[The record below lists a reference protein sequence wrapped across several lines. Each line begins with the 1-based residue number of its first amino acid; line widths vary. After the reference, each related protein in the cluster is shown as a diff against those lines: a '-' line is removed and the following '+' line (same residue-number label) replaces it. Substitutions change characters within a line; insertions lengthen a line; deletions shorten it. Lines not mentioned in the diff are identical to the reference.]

1 MAEILRNGQ
10 KINRRMVCGGQDFA
24 YRRYLKNCDSAAY
37 LGAERAA
44 ETARLGAWADWT
56 EGLPA
61 GDDDLL
67 DSTGLERQAI

>member
-10 KINRRMVCGGQDFA
+10 KINHRMVSGGQDFA

>member
-1 MAEILRNGQ
+1 VADILRNGQ
-10 KINRRMVCGGQDFA
+10 HINRRMVRVGQAFA
-24 YRRYLKNCDSAAY
+24 YRRHLKNCDSAAY
-37 LGAERAA
+37 LGADKAA

-67 DSTGLERQAI
+67 DTTGLERQAI